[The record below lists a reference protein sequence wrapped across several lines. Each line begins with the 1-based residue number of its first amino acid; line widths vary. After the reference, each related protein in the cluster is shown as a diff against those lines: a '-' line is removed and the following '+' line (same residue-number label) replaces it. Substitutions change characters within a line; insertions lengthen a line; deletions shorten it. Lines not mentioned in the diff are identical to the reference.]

1 MDEKRPGYYA
11 VIPAEVRYDRNLTP
25 NARLLYAEITAL
37 LNDEGYC
44 FASNAHF
51 AELYEVKERTVSGW
65 ISELR
70 KRGYITV
77 FVDRDMDGK
86 VACRKIRVAV
96 SAPNG
101 QPVEEI
107 FHTPGKSFRGGIEEN
122 FQYTNLS
129 NTNIEKEN
137 IKEKPSA
144 RKKNP
149 PKAVIDPMPVFTD
162 WIAVT
167 FPDTPAQQK
176 NALYLAIKRLID
188 ARAQTNHPLQSIPAV
203 SALCNR
209 LQRYTNDNISE
220 MIDLLD
226 TAVDNGWRTVY
237 QRKDSKAAPAAAA
250 SNALEGKRCL

>member
-77 FVDRDMDGK
+77 FVDRDTDGK
-86 VACRKIRVAV
+86 VTCRKIRVAV
-96 SAPNG
+96 SAPDG

-107 FHTPGKSFRGGIEEN
+107 FHTPGKSFREGVEEN

-129 NTNIEKEN
+129 NTNIKEN
-137 IKEKPSA
+137 KKEKPPA
-144 RKKNP
+144 KPKRP
-149 PKAVIDPMPVFTD
+149 PKKIIDPMPVFID
-162 WIAVT
+162 WIDDT
-167 FPDTPAQQK
+167 FPDATAQQK
-176 NALYLAIKRLID
+176 NALYLALLRLVQS
-188 ARAQTNHPLQSIPAV
+188 RAETNHPLQSIPAV

-209 LQRYTNDNISE
+209 LLRYTNSNISE

-237 QRKDSKAAPAAAA
+237 PRKDSKAAPAAAA
-250 SNALEGKRCL
+250 SNVLEGKRCL